1 MTRGIWLAL
10 LMAAATV
17 VDAQVGVSVSPDA
30 TTYVPAPQVPP
41 RDRAIRRTGTASIRG
56 VVVDGATGAPIR
68 RAAVSLLIE
77 EPEDD
82 GARVVGTT
90 ADASGQ
96 FAFTGV
102 PAGRVQVTATRVGYF
117 DYDNIWTGELQDP
130 VWQPVAD
137 GQRIQGV
144 RIALY
149 RGGVIAGRVHDEF
162 GEPAAGVEV
171 EVLRVDPGDR
181 GGGVRSA
188 LTTVSPTTDDTG
200 AFRVWGLAPGD
211 YLVGARPNRFV
222 ADPAADRESARQ
234 GYAATY
240 FPGTPQ
246 LGDARPVRVTPGRD
260 TTGIAFALVPVRLAA
275 VRGTVLLPPDTAARE
290 VNLSLSA
297 LIPRRLDGGLT
308 RSARLQ
314 DDGSFEVGR
323 LAPGTYQVTARRFR
337 NQGGLTAYGTATVDV
352 AGEDVDG
359 VSVTMRAASV
369 VGGRVVDERGAPL
382 NVPVMVSLVSLA
394 DARTPAPPPARTY
407 SDGSFRIEGAFGLQ
421 HVRAVEARL
430 LDEVQSPNLIT
441 RSLFEVTPATRQRTT
456 WWLKAVAV
464 DGRDVTDEAIDFD
477 QVRTLDITMTN
488 RAAVVHGSVSW
499 RRSASGRP
507 PAVVVFVDDE
517 SRWTR
522 PTRWVGTA
530 EVDAQ
535 GRFEVRGLPPA
546 GRYLAVAVDGAP
558 RSVLSRPEML
568 LALRGLATP
577 VRVDDGATVDVGL
590 TAVPRPLR

>member
-1 MTRGIWLAL
+1 
-10 LMAAATV
+10 
-17 VDAQVGVSVSPDA
+17 
-30 TTYVPAPQVPP
+30 
-41 RDRAIRRTGTASIRG
+41 
-56 VVVDGATGAPIR
+56 
-68 RAAVSLLIE
+68 
-77 EPEDD
+77 
-82 GARVVGTT
+82 
-90 ADASGQ
+90 
-96 FAFTGV
+96 
-102 PAGRVQVTATRVGYF
+102 
-117 DYDNIWTGELQDP
+117 
-130 VWQPVAD
+130 
-137 GQRIQGV
+137 
-144 RIALY
+144 
-149 RGGVIAGRVHDEF
+149 
-162 GEPAAGVEV
+162 
-171 EVLRVDPGDR
+171 
-181 GGGVRSA
+181 
-188 LTTVSPTTDDTG
+188 
-200 AFRVWGLAPGD
+200 
-211 YLVGARPNRFV
+211 
-222 ADPAADRESARQ
+222 
-234 GYAATY
+234 
-240 FPGTPQ
+240 
-246 LGDARPVRVTPGRD
+246 
-260 TTGIAFALVPVRLAA
+260 
-275 VRGTVLLPPDTAARE
+275 
-290 VNLSLSA
+290 
-297 LIPRRLDGGLT
+297 
-308 RSARLQ
+308 
-314 DDGSFEVGR
+314 
-323 LAPGTYQVTARRFR
+323 
-337 NQGGLTAYGTATVDV
+337 
-352 AGEDVDG
+352 
-359 VSVTMRAASV
+359 
-369 VGGRVVDERGAPL
+369 
-382 NVPVMVSLVSLA
+382 MVSLVSLA